1 MLTELVDVTFP
12 TTCLACGEWPKP
24 LCNVC
29 VPEFGVHA
37 DADGLLY
44 AAQLEERLSSILAAI
59 KDKNRVALMRPLAM
73 GLKPVLTSAIERFSP
88 TVIVCPPSSRRNFRK
103 RGFNPALRLFKAA
116 NPSSLQ
122 VSDRMLRM
130 RSQPKDQRGLS
141 QSQRMENL
149 RGVFVARQSEHRVLL
164 VDDVATTGATLL
176 AATEALE
183 LSGAQVVGSCVL
195 ARRFPKST
203 HSDSN

>member
-1 MLTELVDVTFP
+1 
-12 TTCLACGEWPKP
+12 
-24 LCNVC
+24 
-29 VPEFGVHA
+29 
-37 DADGLLY
+37 
-44 AAQLEERLSSILAAI
+44 
-59 KDKNRVALMRPLAM
+59 
-73 GLKPVLTSAIERFSP
+73 
-88 TVIVCPPSSRRNFRK
+88 
-103 RGFNPALRLFKAA
+103 
-116 NPSSLQ
+116 
-122 VSDRMLRM
+122 M